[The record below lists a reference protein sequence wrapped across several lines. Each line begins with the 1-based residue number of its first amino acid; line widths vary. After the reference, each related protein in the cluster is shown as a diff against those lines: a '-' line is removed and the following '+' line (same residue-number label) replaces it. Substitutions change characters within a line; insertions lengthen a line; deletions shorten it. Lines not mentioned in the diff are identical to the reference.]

1 MRTSQLGQLAP
12 ALLRSVRWQP
22 VVASAGIAAV
32 ILGVRRDHLASSAQ
46 SVVVLRAVAL
56 LLAVG
61 VAFALDDHS
70 RRTVQSVPSPGWWRS
85 AGQASVALVPAVLAW
100 AAALGWV
107 STRTGDLPVLGL
119 SLEAAT
125 FVAVGLALAAGL
137 VRWRDLLDP
146 GTVAG
151 PVLLVSG
158 LMIAQLP
165 ERFAL
170 MVGPGPGWTAA
181 HLRWS
186 ALLAAAVAVIVLAV
200 RDPAA
205 RSRVRHRRRARSV
218 RGRC

>member
-1 MRTSQLGQLAP
+1 MRTRQLRQLAP

-22 VVASAGIAAV
+22 TVAAAGIAAV
-32 ILGVRRDHLASSAQ
+32 VLAVRRDHLAHSAQ
-46 SVVVLRAVAL
+46 AILVLRVVAL

-61 VAFALDDHS
+61 MAFALDDRS
-70 RRTVQSVPSPGWWRS
+70 RRTVQSVPSPAWWRA
-85 AGQASVALVPAVLAW
+85 AGQTSVALVPATAAW
-100 AAALGWV
+100 VAAVAWV

-119 SLEAAT
+119 SLEAAAL
-125 FVAVGLALAAGL
+125 VAVGLALAAGL
-137 VRWRDLLDP
+137 VRWREVPDP

-151 PVLLVSG
+151 PVLVVSG
-158 LMIAQLP
+158 LMMMQLP
-165 ERFAL
+165 QRFAL

-186 ALLAAAVAVIVLAV
+186 ALLAASVAVMLLAV

-205 RSRVRHRRRARSV
+205 RSPFRHRGREV

>member
-1 MRTSQLGQLAP
+1 MSQLRQLAP

-22 VVASAGIAAV
+22 TVAAAGIAAV
-32 ILGVRRDHLASSAQ
+32 ILGVRRDHLGHPAQ
-46 SVVVLRAVAL
+46 AITVLRVVAL

-61 VAFALDDHS
+61 LAFALDDRS
-70 RRTVQSVPSPGWWRS
+70 RRTVQSVPSPAWWRA
-85 AGQASVALVPAVLAW
+85 AGQASVALVPAVAAW
-100 AAALGWV
+100 VAALGWV
-107 STRTGDLPVLGL
+107 STRSGDLPVLSL
-119 SLEAAT
+119 SLEAAAL
-125 FVAVGLALAAGL
+125 VAVGLALAAGL
-137 VRWRDLLDP
+137 VRRRDLVDP

-158 LMIAQLP
+158 LIIAELP

-186 ALLAAAVAVIVLAV
+186 ALLAAAVAITLLAV

-205 RSRVRHRRRARSV
+205 RSPFRHTHPR
-218 RGRC
+218 